1 MKNAL
6 IALVLSALLASPGLA
21 ATFNIPDTS
30 PLATVTVPDKDWKA
44 TKIERGI
51 ELETE
56 DDEVYLSI
64 EAVEL
69 KDLKQIVAQA
79 MVVLQRGGVT
89 IDPST
94 EKQVSGK
101 LLGHQYNDI
110 GWKGKD
116 KDGDVMIH
124 LGVLTVNA
132 GNAIMFTYWASPDG
146 DKEYDPVIRKIIE
159 SLKFK

>member
-6 IALVLSALLASPGLA
+6 IALVLSAFLASPALA

-30 PLATVTVPDKDWKA
+30 PLATVTVPDQDWKA
-44 TKIERGI
+44 TKIDRGI
-51 ELETE
+51 DLETS
-56 DDEVYLSI
+56 DDEVYLSV

-89 IDPST
+89 IDAST

-101 LLGHQYNDI
+101 LLGHQYDDI

-132 GNAIMFTYWASPDG
+132 SNAIMFTYWASPDG
-146 DKEYDPVIRKIIE
+146 DKQYDPVIKKIIE
-159 SLKFK
+159 SLKLK

>member
-1 MKNAL
+1 MKNAFL
-6 IALVLSALLASPGLA
+6 AGILSAFLASPALA
-21 ATFNIPDTS
+21 ATFNIPDGS

-44 TKIERGI
+44 TKIDKGI
-51 ELETE
+51 ELETD

-79 MVVLQRGGVT
+79 IVVMQRGGVT
-89 IDPST
+89 VDTST

-101 LLGHQYNDI
+101 LLGHQYDDI
-110 GWKGKD
+110 GWNGKD

-124 LGVLTVNA
+124 LGVLTVSA
-132 GNAIMFTYWASPDG
+132 GHAIMFTYWASPDG
-146 DKEYDPVIRKIIE
+146 DKQYDPVIRTIIE

>member
-6 IALVLSALLASPGLA
+6 IALVLSAFLASPALA
-21 ATFNIPDTS
+21 AAFNIPDTS

-56 DDEVYLSI
+56 DDEVYLAI

-79 MVVLQRGGVT
+79 MIVLQRGGVT

-101 LLGHQYNDI
+101 LLGHQYDDI

-132 GNAIMFTYWASPDG
+132 TNAIMFTYWASPDG
-146 DKEYDPVIRKIIE
+146 DKQYDPAIKKIIE
-159 SLKFK
+159 SLKLK

>member
-1 MKNAL
+1 MKNAF
-6 IALVLSALLASPGLA
+6 IALVLSAFLASPALA

-30 PLATVTVPDKDWKA
+30 PLATVTVPDQDWKA
-44 TKIERGI
+44 TKIDRGI
-51 ELETE
+51 ELETS
-56 DDEVYLSI
+56 DDEVYLAI

-89 IDPST
+89 IDAST

-101 LLGHQYNDI
+101 LLGHQYDDI

-146 DKEYDPVIRKIIE
+146 DKQYDPVIKKIIE
-159 SLKFK
+159 SLKLK